1 MIKYSKDDDF
11 IIFNPDTLW
20 GKDYISEINDMENF
34 YNTNNL
40 NNLLLL
46 THKKKF

>member
-20 GKDYISEINDMENF
+20 GKDYISEINRYGEF
-34 YNTNNL
+34 LQY
-40 NNLLLL
+40 
-46 THKKKF
+46 